1 MLLIFQ
7 SSGREL
13 DCKERMKSRHRDGTT
28 CSAVSFN
35 ILLGIPSGQ
44 VALCSFKECSKGRIS
59 STVSSISVRQFSSVI
74 VLGLFG
80 LGEIQKQKTYETNQ
94 QSS

>member
-7 SSGREL
+7 SSGREP
-13 DCKERMKSRHRDGTT
+13 DRKERLNSRHRDGAT

-35 ILLGIPSGQ
+35 ILLEIRSGL

-74 VLGLFG
+74 VVSFAGCVW
-80 LGEIQKQKTYETNQ
+80 
-94 QSS
+94 SW